1 MCIEMRTNIVLD
13 EKLVQR
19 AKKITGL
26 KTKRDLVEFALSEIV
41 RRHELLKLLELHHW
55 KVIEYSLTPKF
66 PLPSAVCSN
75 RATLTG

>member
-1 MCIEMRTNIVLD
+1 MCIKMRTNIVLD

-41 RRHELLKLLELHHW
+41 RRHELLKLLELEGSIDW
-55 KVIEYSLTPKF
+55 EGDLKEMRRERI
-66 PLPSAVCSN
+66 
-75 RATLTG
+75 R